1 MINGIS
7 FEFFPPNSIEM
18 EQKLKQSIGNLI
30 TLNPNFVSITYG
42 AGGSTR
48 NKTHKIVSKLISQT
62 NLNVA
67 AHLTCV
73 NSSKDEIND
82 VINNYLAVGVEHIVA
97 LRGDMKD
104 HQKFIPHSD
113 GCKTSIELIKLIKKK
128 GDVKISVS
136 GYPERHPES
145 LGLKSDIDFLKEK
158 IDAGADQIITQFSLK
173 TENYL
178 KYRDDLINAG
188 VNVPIIPGIMLIKS
202 FSGIQNMSK
211 KIGIEVTDFIKKTVA
226 DNHSK
231 EEQLAVSE
239 KFATEQSRELEANG
253 IENLHFYT
261 LNDSKIMIKVANELG
276 FDNSINNRT

>member
-7 FEFFPPNSIEM
+7 FEFFPPNSLEM

-82 VINNYLAVGVEHIVA
+82 VINNYLAIGVKHIVA
-97 LRGDMKD
+97 LRGDMKG
-104 HQKFIPHSD
+104 HQKFIPHPD
-113 GCKTSIELIKLIKKK
+113 GCKNSIELIKLIKKK
-128 GDVKISVS
+128 GDFKISVS

-158 IDAGADQIITQFSLK
+158 IDAGANQIITQFSLK

-178 KYRDDLINAG
+178 RYRDELVNAG

-202 FSGIQNMSK
+202 FFGLQNMSK
-211 KIGIEVTDFIKKTVA
+211 KIGIEVTDFIRQTVA

-231 EEQLAVSE
+231 ERQMDISK
-239 KFATEQSRELEANG
+239 KFATEQSRELIANG

-276 FDNSINNRT
+276 FENSIKN